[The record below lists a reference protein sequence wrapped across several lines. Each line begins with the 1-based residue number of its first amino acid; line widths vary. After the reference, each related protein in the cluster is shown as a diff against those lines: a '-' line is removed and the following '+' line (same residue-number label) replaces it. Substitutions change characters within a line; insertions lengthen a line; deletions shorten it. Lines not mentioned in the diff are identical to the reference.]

1 MTRADLTARLEWLA
15 ERMERQ
21 PAAAEASSA
30 RFVAGLPNT
39 DRDRL
44 AFRAG
49 CLEGALRDY
58 ASDVR
63 ALITRIKENSK

>member
-1 MTRADLTARLEWLA
+1 MTRADLTSKLEWLA
-15 ERMERQ
+15 ERMERM
-21 PAAAEASSA
+21 PAAAEASST

-44 AFRAG
+44 SFRTG

-63 ALITRIKENSK
+63 NLIRRIKETK